1 MPYDIIIGRTDS
13 DRKKF
18 GEEGAI
24 FLGRHYVKMGQT
36 TSLSSNVLMDVA
48 RPHVVLISGKR
59 GSGKSYS
66 LGVMAEEMCN
76 LPKEVSQ
83 NLSILIFDTMG
94 IFWTMKYPN
103 KKEEDLLDKWKTV
116 PKKLDTIDVY
126 IPEGFFEEYKQK
138 GILADYPFSIKTSE
152 LNAGDWTN
160 IFNVNLM
167 EPIGIL
173 IEKIISSL
181 QERKLS
187 YDIDDIIKEIK
198 RDKTIEKKVRDAV
211 INLFSASKGWGLFK
225 KKGTP
230 IKDIVKRGRV
240 SIIDTSC
247 YTHVSGAWSIK
258 SLVTGLVSK
267 KLMMERIT
275 ARKVE
280 ELKTIESGAS
290 LFGYDKE
297 EKTKEEMPLVW
308 IFIDEAHEFLPKEG
322 KTSASDALVQLL
334 REGRQP
340 GISMVLAT
348 QQPGEIHKDVITQ
361 SDIVISHRVTANKDI
376 EALNGIM
383 QTYLLADIQKYLN
396 NLPRLKGSAIIL
408 DDNSEKIYPMQI
420 RPRFTWHGGDAP
432 VAYHPKKRELL
443 DLGL

>member
-1 MPYDIIIGRTDS
+1 MPYDIIVGRTDS

-18 GEEGAI
+18 GDKSAI

-48 RPHVVLISGKR
+48 RAHVVLISGKR

-66 LGVMAEEMCN
+66 LGVMAEEMSS
-76 LPKEVSQ
+76 LPQEVSQ

-103 KKEEDLLDKWKTV
+103 KKEEDLLNEWGTG

-152 LNAGDWTN
+152 LNSGDWAN
-160 IFNVNLM
+160 IFNVDLM
-167 EPIGIL
+167 EPTGIL

-181 QERKLS
+181 QERKFS
-187 YDIDDIIKEIK
+187 YDIEDIIKEIK
-198 RDKTIEKKVRDAV
+198 RDKTSEKKTRDAV

-225 KKGTP
+225 KKGTT

-247 YTHVSGAWSIK
+247 YSHVSGAWSIK
-258 SLVTGLVSK
+258 ALVTGLVSK

-275 ARKVE
+275 ARKIE
-280 ELKTIESGAS
+280 ELKNIESGTS

-322 KTSASDALVQLL
+322 ETAASGALIQLL

-361 SDIVISHRVTANKDI
+361 SDIVISHRVTAKKDI

-420 RPRFTWHGGDAP
+420 KPRLTWHGGEAP